1 MKHLKIL
8 TLGVAAAVT
17 LQAYAGDYTPKW
29 GNIKTEWGEKVTP
42 ENVWQSYPR
51 PQLKRADWMN
61 LNGLWEYAITP
72 MGTEKSAVAY
82 EGEILVPFAVE
93 SALSGVK
100 RTFTP
105 EDLLWY
111 RRTFELSD
119 SWKGK
124 NVILNFGAV
133 DFECSVWVNGKLAG
147 SHRGGSNPFS
157 FDITKYLKRSGSQLL
172 EVCVADPTDAEANAR
187 GKQSLEPR
195 RIWYTPV
202 SGIWQTVWAE
212 AVNKTHFTQ
221 ILPEADIDTPSV
233 DLTFKTENAKG
244 DEEVSVEI
252 FDGEKVVK
260 TVAGKVSDVMHIS
273 LENPQLWSPETP
285 KLYHFKAVMTKSG
298 KVLDEVS
305 SYFALREVEVAKD
318 EAGYNRICLNH
329 KPVFQM
335 GTLDQGWWP
344 DGLLTPPSEEAMI
357 WDMKMLKD
365 MGFNTLRKHIK
376 VEPELYY
383 YYADSLGLMIWQDM
397 PSGFVTEKASE
408 QHVKFLWKE
417 DWNAPAEHSE
427 QWQSELFGMIDWLRF
442 YPSITTWVVFNEGWG
457 QFNTVEIVSKVLEY
471 DRTRIING
479 VSGWTDRG
487 VGHLFDVH
495 NYPFTSMI
503 LSQNNGGRV
512 SVLGEFGGYGWA
524 VEGHLWN
531 PDMQN
536 WGYRNIDGA
545 VALADNYTKVIYDL
559 ETLIPQGLS
568 AAIYTQTTDVEGE
581 VNGLATYDR
590 KVVKLPVNAVHA
602 MHDRLYGLSSASDIV
617 ELVADGQSEGEH
629 TVSVSINGAASCEA
643 SLPLPVKKD
652 TGVVAEAEF
661 DSDQCYRHLSFWL
674 NASGNVEVRLNGHL
688 IFDQEVEPTNHYGQ
702 FNVSDF
708 SQYMVK
714 GKNVLQVK
722 TSKANSRVDF
732 DFGLRAF

>member
-1 MKHLKIL
+1 MKIFRIL
-8 TLGVAAAVT
+8 TFGIAAAVS
-17 LQAYAGDYTPKW
+17 LQAYAGEYNPKW
-29 GNIKTEWGEKVTP
+29 GNIRTEWGDRVTTD
-42 ENVWQSYPR
+42 NVWQSYPR
-51 PQLKRADWMN
+51 PQLKRGNWMN
-61 LNGLWEYAITP
+61 LNGLWDYAITSKK
-72 MGTEKSAVAY
+72 TEKSGVSY
-82 EGEILVPFAVE
+82 EGRILVPFAVE

-105 EDLLWY
+105 DDLLWY
-111 RRTFELSD
+111 RRTFNVDEA
-119 SWKGK
+119 WKGK

-147 SHRGGSNPFS
+147 MHKGGSNPFG
-157 FDITKYLKRSGSQLL
+157 FDITKLLKRSGDQLL
-172 EVCVADPTDAEANAR
+172 EVCVSDPTDAESQAR
-187 GKQSLEPR
+187 GKQSLDPK
-195 RIWYTPV
+195 RIWYTSV
-202 SGIWQTVWAE
+202 SGIWQTVWLE
-212 AVNKTHFTQ
+212 AVGKIRFTQ
-221 ILPEADIDTPSV
+221 ILPEADIDKSTV
-233 DLTFKTENAKG
+233 NMAFKVENARG
-244 DEEVSVEI
+244 GEEVRVDVY
-252 FDGEKVVK
+252 DGDRIVK
-260 TVAGKVSDVMHIS
+260 TATGKASEILPVEVPDAR
-273 LENPQLWSPETP
+273 LWSPDSP
-285 KLYHFKAVMTKSG
+285 KLYHFTATLTRSG

-305 SYFALREVEVAKD
+305 SYFALREVSIRKD
-318 EAGYNRICLNH
+318 EAGYRRIFLNNS
-329 KPVFQM
+329 PIFQL

-357 WDMKMLKD
+357 WDMIQLKK

-376 VEPELYY
+376 IEPELYY

-397 PSGFVTEKASE
+397 PSGFATERRAQE
-408 QHVKFLWKE
+408 HVKFGAGE
-417 DWNAPAEHSE
+417 DWNAPEEHSR
-427 QWQSELFGMIDWLRF
+427 QWQSELFGMIDRLRF

-457 QFNTVEIVSKVLEY
+457 QHNTVGIVSKVMDY
-471 DRTRIING
+471 DRTRIIDG
-479 VSGWTDRG
+479 VSGWSDRG
-487 VGHLFDVH
+487 VGHLYDIH
-495 NYPFTSMI
+495 NYPSTAMI
-503 LSQNNGGRV
+503 LPRHSGDRV

-524 VEGHLWN
+524 IEGHLWN
-531 PDMQN
+531 PDIQN

-545 VALADNYTKVIYDL
+545 VALMDNYAKVVYDL

-581 VNGLATYDR
+581 VNGLVTYDR

-643 SLPLPVKKD
+643 SLPLPVKKG

>member
-157 FDITKYLKRSGSQLL
+157 FDITRYLKRSGSQLV
-172 EVCVADPTDAEANAR
+172 EVCVADPTDTESHAR

-202 SGIWQTVWAE
+202 SGIWQTVWME

-221 ILPEADIDTPSV
+221 ILPEADIDNSTV
-233 DLTFKTENAKG
+233 NMTFKVENAKG
-244 DEEVSVEI
+244 GEEVRIDVY
-252 FDGEKVVK
+252 DGDKVVK
-260 TVAGKVSDVMHIS
+260 TVTGKAAGTVSVTVPDAR
-273 LENPQLWSPETP
+273 LWSPETP
-285 KLYHFKAVMTKSG
+285 ELYHFTATLSRSG

-305 SYFALREVEVAKD
+305 SYFALREVSVGKD
-318 EAGYNRICLNH
+318 EAGYNRIMLNGA
-329 KPVFQM
+329 PVFQM

-365 MGFNTLRKHIK
+365 MGFNALRKHIK

-397 PSGFVTEKASE
+397 PSGFRTANAGQE
-408 QHVKFLWKE
+408 HVKFHATE
-417 DWNAPAEHSE
+417 DWKASQEHTA

-457 QFNTVEIVSKVLEY
+457 QHNTVEIVSKVLDY

-503 LSQNNGGRV
+503 LPEDNGDRV

-545 VALADNYTKVIYDL
+545 VALMDNYTKVVYDL
-559 ETLIPQGLS
+559 ETLIPQGLG

-581 VNGLATYDR
+581 VNGLVTYDR
-590 KVVKLPVNAVHA
+590 KVVKIPVNTLHA
-602 MHDRLYGLSSASDIV
+602 MHDRLYKIGPADNVI
-617 ELVADGQSEGEH
+617 ELVPDGQTGKTH
-629 TVSVSINGAASCEA
+629 SVIAAINGAAAREVT
-643 SLPLPVKKD
+643 LPLHIEK
-652 TGVVAEAEF
+652 GAEVVAEAEF
-661 DSDQCYRHLSFWL
+661 DSDQCYRHLSLWL
-674 NASGNVEVRLNGHL
+674 NASGNVEVRLNGQL
-688 IFDQEVEPTNHYGQ
+688 IFSQDVTAANHYGQ
-702 FNVSDF
+702 FNVSDY
-708 SQYMVK
+708 SRYLLK

-722 TSKANSRVDF
+722 AVSANRKVDF